1 MRRRRRSKRYIDSRF
16 ARGAAITVLTLW
28 VGLLLVGILNY
39 DRPEAKVR
47 TEAAAFESRIQRQS
61 NKRAQNKLLARSK
74 DNPTTPPSNRESA
87 VAQSQR
93 ESEVPDSSEEPE
105 SVSDMARLKAA
116 SEDVVDIPS
125 ADVARA
131 QFTTGIE
138 AREPVDRVTSVF
150 STNGEVFSLDGWPL
164 PALYYFTEITD
175 GSGETVIHRWEYNGR
190 VMAKTSFDIGGDHWR
205 VYSHKELPSDMP
217 GRWRVV
223 VTDARG
229 NVLKTNTLLY
239 QAD

>member
-1 MRRRRRSKRYIDSRF
+1 MNI
-16 ARGAAITVLTLW
+16 GA
-28 VGLLLVGILNY
+28 
-39 DRPEAKVR
+39 E
-47 TEAAAFESRIQRQS
+47 
-61 NKRAQNKLLARSK
+61 RASSTQ
-74 DNPTTPPSNRESA
+74 
-87 VAQSQR
+87 AQSQR
-93 ESEVPDSSEEPE
+93 EPEVPASSEEPE
-105 SVSDMARLKAA
+105 SLSDMARLEAA
-116 SEDVVDIPS
+116 SEDVVDLPS

-138 AREPVDRVTSVF
+138 AREPVDRVTAVF
-150 STNGEVFSLDGWPL
+150 STNGEVFSLNGWPL

-190 VMAKTSFDIGGDHWR
+190 VMAETSFDIGKDRWR
-205 VYSHKELPSDMP
+205 VYSRTELPSGMP

-229 NVLKTNTLLY
+229 NVLKTNTLVY